1 MVLPSECIEM
11 PHRRLPS
18 SLCDEEISCFRTDT
32 DGGLDEHPVHH
43 VLWGC
48 RPPGLRSLLQ
58 CSDVLEVPCST
69 LCGCKPLCGLG
80 VVLSAVR
87 GFHSCWWA
95 RLRTLFY
102 HSKMQYKKARAEVP
116 PRKFKKCR
124 RFYPKIG
131 LANYIAVHVRL
142 VGHRRHGLRTPN
154 IFG

>member
-1 MVLPSECIEM
+1 MGVSHSVALVLYF
-11 PHRRLPS
+11 LPCEVS
-18 SLCDEEISCFRTDT
+18 TVA
-32 DGGLDEHPVHH
+32 GGLV
-43 VLWGC
+43 
-48 RPPGLRSLLQ
+48 
-58 CSDVLEVPCST
+58 
-69 LCGCKPLCGLG
+69 
-80 VVLSAVR
+80 
-87 GFHSCWWA
+87 
-95 RLRTLFY
+95 LRTLFY

>member
-87 GFHSCWWA
+87 GFHSWWA

-102 HSKMQYKKARAEVP
+102 IVKCSTKKLVLRYLLV
-116 PRKFKKCR
+116 KFKKCR

>member
-1 MVLPSECIEM
+1 MLPSECIEM
-11 PHRRLPS
+11 PHRCLPS

-102 HSKMQYKKARAEVP
+102 HSKMQDTGFEKKLVMRYLLVNL
-116 PRKFKKCR
+116 KKVAL
-124 RFYPKIG
+124 FTLK
-131 LANYIAVHVRL
+131 LASQI
-142 VGHRRHGLRTPN
+142 
-154 IFG
+154 I